1 MEETDIA
8 DWRAL
13 DRTVLV
19 VAVKRIPGEWCAY
32 IKGVPGENHEQ
43 ELEIVR
49 KWGSKL
55 PARIA
60 LILFPQFKGIP
71 YAW

>member
-1 MEETDIA
+1 MTEVA
-8 DWRAL
+8 DYKAL

-32 IKGVPGENHEQ
+32 IKGVPGENHKS
-43 ELEIVR
+43 ELEMVK

-55 PARIA
+55 SESVA
-60 LILFPQFKGIP
+60 LVIFPQFKGTP

>member
-1 MEETDIA
+1 MMSELA

-13 DRTVLV
+13 SQKVIV

-32 IKGVPGENHEQ
+32 IKEVPGERHLD
-43 ELEIVR
+43 ELAKVK
-49 KWGSKL
+49 KWGAKL
-55 PARIA
+55 PENIA
-60 LILFPQFKGIP
+60 LACFPQFEGTP

>member
-1 MEETDIA
+1 MGKIA

-13 DRTVLV
+13 HQKVLV

-32 IKGVPGENHEQ
+32 IKNVPGESHMR
-43 ELEIVR
+43 ELEEV
-49 KWGSKL
+49 KSWGAKL
-55 PARIA
+55 PKDVA
-60 LILFPQFKGIP
+60 LACFPQFEGTP

>member
-1 MEETDIA
+1 MSEIA
-8 DWRAL
+8 DWKAL

-32 IKGVPGENHEQ
+32 IKGVPGDSHER
-43 ELEIVR
+43 ELADVK
-49 KWGSKL
+49 KWGNKL
-55 PARIA
+55 SEKVA
-60 LILFPQFKGIP
+60 LAIFPQFEGTP